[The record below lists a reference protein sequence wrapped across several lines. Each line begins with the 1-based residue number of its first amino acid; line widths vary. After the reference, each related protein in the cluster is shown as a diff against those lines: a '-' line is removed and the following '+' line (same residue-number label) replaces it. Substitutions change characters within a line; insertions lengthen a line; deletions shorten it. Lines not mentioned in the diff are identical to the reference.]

1 MEHPCPPNQRKR
13 SSAVGASRTSVTWRD
28 LDGQPFITLS
38 RDGGI
43 RLLVEIGFEQVQVPL
58 QPAYEVS

>member
-1 MEHPCPPNQRKR
+1 M
-13 SSAVGASRTSVTWRD
+13 GASRTSVTWRD